1 MCSVYR
7 EAAIYFESA
16 RKSGRGRFDSSGRS
30 DYHQRNAI
38 CNRIPLFRS
47 LMKAHKRPQL
57 LGFWMCVALVIGNT
71 IGSGVFLLPASLA
84 PYGLNSVI
92 AWGFT
97 ACGALLLAVVF
108 AQLSRA
114 FPQAGGPY
122 AYVNLAFGPF
132 TAFIVAWG
140 YWISIWVGNAAI
152 ATGAVSYLSPL
163 MPWIATVP
171 GASAA
176 VTLLFL
182 WLLTFVNCYGIKAAG
197 WVQGVTT
204 VLKIL
209 PLVAISALGLF
220 SVRSATISA
229 AAGIP
234 LSIGGT
240 TAAAT
245 LTLWALLGLESATV
259 PASKVRDPGRV
270 IPRATLLGT
279 IITALICIIACTT
292 VLLLVPPQ
300 TLASS
305 NAPFVDLTTRYWG
318 ATAGK
323 VLAVFAAIS
332 GFGALNG
339 WILLQGELPNVMA
352 KNGVFPAIF
361 ARDSARFTPVFSLLF
376 SSTLVSILILMNYH
390 KSMVNVFTFM
400 ILLSTTACLVLY
412 ALCSLALLRL
422 QWTGRMPAQRGR
434 VVPLAIVGVI
444 ATIFSLWAIV
454 GAGRE
459 AVLWGCVLLLLGA
472 PTYFL
477 VRTDVHRIA

>member
-1 MCSVYR
+1 M
-7 EAAIYFESA
+7 
-16 RKSGRGRFDSSGRS
+16 
-30 DYHQRNAI
+30 Q
-38 CNRIPLFRS
+38 
-47 LMKAHKRPQL
+47 AHKRPQL

-97 ACGALLLAVVF
+97 ACGALVLAMVF

-220 SVRSATISA
+220 SVRSATVSA

-279 IITALICIIACTT
+279 IITALICIVACTT
-292 VLLLVPPQ
+292 VLLLVPAADAR
-300 TLASS
+300 L
-305 NAPFVDLTTRYWG
+305 LEC
-318 ATAGK
+318 
-323 VLAVFAAIS
+323 AVRR
-332 GFGALNG
+332 FGEP
-339 WILLQGELPNVMA
+339 LLGRNRRQGVG
-352 KNGVFPAIF
+352 GV
-361 ARDSARFTPVFSLLF
+361 RGDQR
-376 SSTLVSILILMNYH
+376 
-390 KSMVNVFTFM
+390 
-400 ILLSTTACLVLY
+400 
-412 ALCSLALLRL
+412 LR
-422 QWTGRMPAQRGR
+422 RAQRLDTAARRAAERDGEER
-434 VVPLAIVGVI
+434 R
-444 ATIFSLWAIV
+444 FSGDLCQGL
-454 GAGRE
+454 GAFHAGLRP
-459 AVLWGCVLLLLGA
+459 AVLEHAWSA
-472 PTYFL
+472 S
-477 VRTDVHRIA
+477 